1 MFLPLAKVPPAHRF
15 VADAF
20 VTAALPFMHQRSVG
34 LLGSEHENLATP
46 SCYVK
51 AIIARR
57 PAVIDNFL
65 TLEKFVK
72 KH

>member
-1 MFLPLAKVPPAHRF
+1 
-15 VADAF
+15 
-20 VTAALPFMHQRSVG
+20 MHQRSVG